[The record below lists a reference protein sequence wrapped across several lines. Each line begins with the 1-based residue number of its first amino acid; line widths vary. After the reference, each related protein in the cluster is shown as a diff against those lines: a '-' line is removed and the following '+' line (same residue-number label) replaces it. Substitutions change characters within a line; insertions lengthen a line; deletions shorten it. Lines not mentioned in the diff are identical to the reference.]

1 MQKNTRILS
10 ALNTQIV
17 STDLQTNYHQHQ
29 INTPHKP
36 LLKLTAILISNC
48 IDKFCLF
55 LYFIW
60 MGS

>member
-1 MQKNTRILS
+1 MS
-10 ALNTQIV
+10 
-17 STDLQTNYHQHQ
+17 
-29 INTPHKP
+29 

-55 LYFIW
+55 LYFVW